1 MTFSFL
7 SVLFIAC
14 AYLFLLF
21 AVAWLADSGVIP
33 AKLRRHPL
41 IYTLSM
47 GVYASAW
54 AIYGSLAYAQ
64 QYGYGFLS
72 YYLGI
77 SGVFFLAPLLL
88 TPLLK
93 LTSTHQLSSLADVFS
108 FRYRSPMAGSI
119 TALLMLVSMLP
130 LLALQIQA
138 VAQSL
143 KLLTLE
149 SDPEKLAFWF
159 CALITL
165 FAILF
170 GARHISLREK
180 HEGLVIAIA
189 AESLF
194 KLIAFGVLAYLGVKE
209 VFGDF
214 GALQQWLA
222 SHPEQVSHLY
232 APLVDGAWHSM
243 ILAFFIAAILMP
255 HTFHMAFTE
264 NINPKAITTA
274 RWGVPLLMLLMAL
287 CVPLILFAGNAAG
300 VSVDADYYPL
310 AVGALHSPQGAFLA
324 YTAGLAGASGML
336 IVATLAL
343 SSMLLN
349 HWVLPARSRRLNR
362 RLNIWLLWAR
372 RVLIVGILI
381 LAYLF
386 YLAVGEKHSLMELG
400 VLAFIATLQ
409 FTPGLLSTLYWP
421 EGNRF
426 GFFAGLLTGFFI
438 WFVALF
444 MPMIWPE
451 LELNQMFT
459 WLHPEGTNAIGQWHK
474 VATITVV
481 ANTLVFAITS
491 MLTPTSKAEKSAAEA
506 CAINSLKRPIRL
518 TLAAKNIPEV
528 RDALAKALGQE
539 AAQREVELALDTLGF
554 TFTEDRPYALRRLRD
569 QLETNLSSLLGPTVA
584 HDIIEKHLPYLPEQG
599 ESIGDDFQFIET
611 RIELYRDR
619 LSGLAAE
626 LDSLRRFHRQT
637 LLELPMGVISLAAD
651 GEIIGWNHAMEHL
664 TGISAD
670 ETIGSRLST
679 LPAPWQNLLYDF
691 SLSDELRAHQVE
703 IQLDGKTRWF
713 NLHQS
718 TIHHTDGI
726 NHTGGQVIVVED
738 ATEVYSLEARL
749 NHSERLASI
758 GRLAA
763 GVAHEIGNPV
773 TAIACLA
780 QNLQHEDTLNEM
792 QESADQII
800 TQTQRI
806 TRIVE
811 SLVTF
816 SHSGTG
822 MAQATMPSPVVI
834 KDTVQEAI
842 ELLRLSPNRQ
852 AYTFHNQCDASHVV
866 KGDSQKLLQVFVN
879 LLNNAAD
886 ASQPEQP
893 IWVKTESRGEAIHI
907 IVEDEG
913 QGIPP
918 HLLDVLFEPF
928 VTSKTVGRGTG
939 LGLALVYSIIEDH
952 FGSIRAESPTQGDH
966 GTRFIITLPRFLMPE
981 DESV

>member
-7 SVLFIAC
+7 SVLLIAC
-14 AYLFLLF
+14 AYLLVLF
-21 AVAWLADSGVIP
+21 VVAWLADIGVIP
-33 AKLRRHPL
+33 AKIRRHPL
-41 IYTLSM
+41 VYTLSM

-88 TPLLK
+88 GPLLR

-108 FRYRSPMAGSI
+108 FRYRSPLAGSI
-119 TALLMLVSMLP
+119 TALLMLASMLP

-143 KLLTLE
+143 RLLTLE

-159 CALITL
+159 CVLITL

-180 HEGLVIAIA
+180 HEGLVLAIA

-194 KLIAFGVLAYLGVKE
+194 KLIAFGALAILGVKQ

-214 GALQQWLA
+214 GTLQQWLA
-222 SHPEQVSHLY
+222 SHPEQVTHLY

-264 NINPKAITTA
+264 NMNPKAIKTA
-274 RWGVPLLMLLMAL
+274 SWGVPLLMLLLAL

-300 VSVDADYYPL
+300 VQVEADYYPL

-349 HWVLPARSRRLNR
+349 HWVLPARSHRLDK

-372 RVLIVGILI
+372 RVLIAGILV

-409 FTPGLLSTLYWP
+409 FTPGLLSTLYWQ

-426 GFFAGLLTGFFI
+426 GFFAGLFTGFFI

-444 MPMIWPE
+444 IPMIWPE
-451 LELNQMFT
+451 IELNQFLT

-474 VATITVV
+474 IATITVI
-481 ANTLVFAITS
+481 ANTFVFALVS
-491 MLTPTSKAEKSAAEA
+491 MLTPTSRAERSAAEA
-506 CAINSLKRPIRL
+506 CMVNSLRRPIRL
-518 TLAAKNIPEV
+518 TLVAKSILEI
-528 RDALAKALGQE
+528 RDALAKALGTE
-539 AAQREVELALDTLGF
+539 AAQQEIDLALSNLGYHF
-554 TFTEDRPYALRRLRD
+554 SEDRPYALRRLRD
-569 QLETNLSSLLGPTVA
+569 QLETNLSGLLGPTVA
-584 HDIIEKHLPYLPEQG
+584 HDIIEKHLPYLPEQA
-599 ESIGDDFQFIET
+599 EQSGDDLQFIET

-637 LLELPMGVISLAAD
+637 LLELPMGVVSLAAD
-651 GEIIGWNHAMEHL
+651 GEIIGWNHAMASL
-664 TGISAD
+664 TNIAAKD
-670 ETIGSRLST
+670 TIGSRLST
-679 LPAPWQNLLYDF
+679 LPMPWQALLHDF
-691 SLSDELRAHQVE
+691 YQGEELRSHQTEV
-703 IQLDGKTRWF
+703 QLNDQARWF
-713 NLHQS
+713 NLHKS
-718 TIHHTDGI
+718 TIHNAEGI
-726 NHTGGQVIVVED
+726 DHLDGQVIVIED

-780 QNLQHEDTLNEM
+780 QNLQHEDSLNEM
-792 QESADQII
+792 QLSAEHII

-806 TRIVE
+806 SRIVE
-811 SLVTF
+811 SLVTY
-816 SHSGTG
+816 SHSGMG
-822 MAQATMPSPVVI
+822 QAIMQSPVSLY
-834 KDTVQEAI
+834 DTAQEAI
-842 ELLRLSPNRQ
+842 ELLLLSPNRQ
-852 AYTFHNQCDASHVV
+852 QFQFQNLCDPEHLV

-886 ASQPEQP
+886 ASSPGQA
-893 IWVKTESRGEAIHI
+893 ITVRTEKQRETINLM
-907 IVEDEG
+907 VEDEG
-913 QGIPP
+913 QGIAP

-928 VTSKTVGRGTG
+928 VTSKTAGRGTG

-952 FGSIRAESPTQGDH
+952 FGSIRAESPIH
-966 GTRFIITLPRFLMPE
+966 NNLGTRFIITLPRFRMPE
-981 DESV
+981 TQSV

>member
-14 AYLFLLF
+14 AYLLLLF
-21 AVAWLADSGVIP
+21 VVAWLADSGIIP
-33 AKLRRHPL
+33 VKIRRHPL

-88 TPLLK
+88 TPLLR

-108 FRYRSPMAGSI
+108 FRYRSPLAGST
-119 TALLMLVSMLP
+119 TALLMLASMLP

-143 KLLTLE
+143 RLLTLE

-170 GARHISLREK
+170 GARHVSLREK

-194 KLIAFGVLAYLGVKE
+194 KLIALGTLAVLGIKQ

-214 GALQQWLA
+214 SHLQQWLA
-222 SHPEQVSHLY
+222 ANPEQVTHLY

-264 NINPKAITTA
+264 NINPKAIKTA
-274 RWGVPLLMLLMAL
+274 SWGVPLLMLLLAL

-300 VSVDADYYPL
+300 VQVEADYYPL

-336 IVATLAL
+336 IVTTLAL

-349 HWVLPARSRRLNR
+349 HWVLPARSRRLDK

-372 RVLIVGILI
+372 RVLIAGILV

-409 FTPGLLSTLYWP
+409 FTPGLLSTLYWQ

-426 GFFAGLLTGFFI
+426 GFFAGLFTGFFI

-444 MPMIWPE
+444 IPMIWPE
-451 LELNQMFT
+451 VELNNALA
-459 WLHPEGTNAIGQWHK
+459 WLHPEGTSAIDQWHK

-481 ANTLVFAITS
+481 ANTFIFALVS
-491 MLTPTSKAEKSAAEA
+491 MLTPTSRAEKSAAEA
-506 CAINSLKRPIRL
+506 CTANSLKRPMRL
-518 TLAAKNIPEV
+518 SLVAKNTVEIQNALAA
-528 RDALAKALGQE
+528 ALGE
-539 AAQREVELALDTLGF
+539 ETARREVELALSILGF
-554 TFTEDRPYALRRLRD
+554 HFTEDRPYALRRLRD
-569 QLETNLSSLLGPTVA
+569 QLETNLSGLLGPTVA

-599 ESIGDDFQFIET
+599 EHTGDDFQFIET

-637 LLELPMGVISLAAD
+637 LLELPMGVVSLAAD
-651 GEIIGWNHAMEHL
+651 GEIIGWNHAMEQL
-664 TGISAD
+664 TNIAASD
-670 ETIGSRLST
+670 TIGSRLST
-679 LPAPWQNLLYDF
+679 LPMPWQALLHDF
-691 SLSDELRAHQVE
+691 ALGEELRSHQVE
-703 IQLDGKTRWF
+703 VQLNGGTRWF
-713 NLHQS
+713 NLHKS
-718 TIHHTDGI
+718 TIHNDEGI
-726 NHTGGQVIVVED
+726 NHLDGQVIVMED
-738 ATEVYSLEARL
+738 STEIYSLETRL

-780 QNLQHEDTLNEM
+780 QNLQHEESLQEM
-792 QESADQII
+792 QQSAEHII

-806 TRIVE
+806 SRIVD
-811 SLVTF
+811 SLVTY
-816 SHSGTG
+816 SHSGK
-822 MAQATMPSPVVI
+822 AQAVMQSPVSLYN
-834 KDTVQEAI
+834 TAQEAI
-842 ELLRLSPNRQ
+842 ELLQLSPNRQ
-852 AYTFHNQCDASHVV
+852 QFHFRNLCHPEHLV

-886 ASQPEQP
+886 ASVHGQA
-893 IWVKTESRGEAIHI
+893 ITVRTEEKHETIDI

-928 VTSKTVGRGTG
+928 VTSKTAGRGTG

-952 FGSIRAESPTQGDH
+952 FGSIRAESPTRNNS
-966 GTRFIITLPRFLMPE
+966 GTRFIITLPRFRIPQSELA
-981 DESV
+981 

>member
-14 AYLFLLF
+14 AYLFVLF
-21 AVAWLADSGVIP
+21 AVAWLADSGIIP
-33 AKLRRHPL
+33 AKVRRHPL
-41 IYTLSM
+41 VYTLSM

-64 QYGYGFLS
+64 HYGYGFLA

-77 SGVFFLAPLLL
+77 SGVFFLSSLLLSPLLR
-88 TPLLK
+88 

-108 FRYRSPMAGSI
+108 FRYRSPLAGSL
-119 TALLMLVSMLP
+119 TAVFMLVSMLP

-170 GARHISLREK
+170 GARHTTVREK
-180 HEGLVIAIA
+180 HEGLVLAIA

-194 KLIAFGVLAYLGVKE
+194 KLVAFGALAILGVKQ

-214 GALQQWLA
+214 STLQLWLA
-222 SHPEQVSHLY
+222 ENPEQVSHLY

-274 RWGVPLLMLLMAL
+274 SWGVPLFMLLMAL
-287 CVPLILFAGNAAG
+287 CVPLIMFAGKAAG
-300 VSVDADYYPL
+300 ITVEAEYFPL

-349 HWVLPARSRRLNR
+349 HWVLPARSRRLDK
-362 RLNIWLLWAR
+362 RLHVWLLWAR
-372 RVLIVGILI
+372 RVLIAGILI

-386 YLAVGEKHSLMELG
+386 YLAVGEKHSLMDLG

-409 FTPGLLSTLYWP
+409 FTPGLLATLYWK

-426 GFFAGLLTGFFI
+426 GFFAGLFTGFFI

-444 MPMIWPE
+444 MPMVWPE
-451 LELNQMFT
+451 LKLMGVLR
-459 WLHPEGTNAIGQWHK
+459 WLHPEGTDAIGQWHK
-474 VATITVV
+474 IATITVI
-481 ANTLVFAITS
+481 ANTFIFAIIS
-491 MLTPTSKAEKSAAEA
+491 MLTPSSRAERSAAEA
-506 CAINSLKRPIRL
+506 CTVDSLKRPLRL
-518 TLAAKNIPEV
+518 TLVAKSAQEIQ
-528 RDALAKALGQE
+528 DALAKALGKD
-539 AAQREVELALDTLGF
+539 AAKHEVELALSNLNF
-554 TFTEDRPYALRRLRD
+554 SFTEDRPYALRRLRD
-569 QLETNLSSLLGPTVA
+569 QLETNLSGLLGPSVA
-584 HDIIEKHLPYLPEQG
+584 HDVIEEHLPYLPEQ
-599 ESIGDDFQFIET
+599 EEQSSDDFQFIET

-637 LLELPMGVISLAAD
+637 LLELPMGVVSLAAD
-651 GEIIGWNHAMEHL
+651 GEIIGWNHAIEHL
-664 TGISAD
+664 TGILAND
-670 ETIGSRLST
+670 TIGSRLST
-679 LPAPWQNLLYDF
+679 LPAPWQSLLHDF
-691 SLSDELRAHQVE
+691 AVGNEPKAHQIEV
-703 IQLDGKTRWF
+703 QLNGNTHWF
-713 NLHQS
+713 NLHKS
-718 TIHHTDGI
+718 TIHNTSGT
-726 NHTGGQVIVVED
+726 NSQGGLVIVIED
-738 ATEVYSLEARL
+738 STEVYSLETRL

-780 QNLQHEDTLNEM
+780 QNLQHEDSLNEM
-792 QESADQII
+792 QESANQII

-806 TRIVE
+806 SRIVD

-816 SHSGTG
+816 SHSGT
-822 MAQATMPSPVVI
+822 AQATMQSPVSLY
-834 KDTVQEAI
+834 DTAQEAI
-842 ELLRLSPNRQ
+842 QLLRLSANRQ
-852 AYTFHNQCDASHVV
+852 SFQFQNLCDQEHLV
-866 KGDSQKLLQVFVN
+866 KGDAQKLLQVFVN

-886 ASQPEQP
+886 ASTDGQSITIRSQKQKE
-893 IWVKTESRGEAIHI
+893 I
-907 IVEDEG
+907 IEVMIEDQG
-913 QGIPP
+913 HGIPP
-918 HLLDVLFEPF
+918 HLVDVLFEPF

-952 FGSIRAESPTQGDH
+952 FGSIRAESPIDNGT
-966 GTRFIITLPRFLMPE
+966 GTRFIITLPRFFMPE
-981 DESV
+981 NEPI

>member
-7 SVLFIAC
+7 NVLFIAC

-21 AVAWLADSGVIP
+21 AVAWLADSGIIP
-33 AKLRRHPL
+33 AKVRRHPL
-41 IYTLSM
+41 VYTLSM

-64 QYGYGFLS
+64 YYGYGFLA

-77 SGVFFLAPLLL
+77 SGVFFLSSLFLSPLLR
-88 TPLLK
+88 

-108 FRYRSPMAGSI
+108 FRYRSPLAGSL
-119 TALLMLVSMLP
+119 TALFMLASMLP

-170 GARHISLREK
+170 GARHITVREK
-180 HEGLVIAIA
+180 HEGLVLAIA

-194 KLIAFGVLAYLGVKE
+194 KLIAFGALAILGVKQ

-214 GALQQWLA
+214 GTLQVWL
-222 SHPEQVSHLY
+222 SENPEQVSHLY

-274 RWGVPLLMLLMAL
+274 SWGVPLFMLLMAL
-287 CVPLILFAGNAAG
+287 CVPLIMFAGNAAG
-300 VSVDADYYPL
+300 ITVAAEYFPL

-349 HWVLPARSRRLNR
+349 HWVLPARSRRLDK
-362 RLNIWLLWAR
+362 RLHVWLLWAR
-372 RVLIVGILI
+372 RVLIAGILI

-386 YLAVGEKHSLMELG
+386 YLAVGEKHSLIDLG

-409 FTPGLLSTLYWP
+409 FTPGLLATLYWK

-426 GFFAGLLTGFFI
+426 GFFAGLFTGFFI

-444 MPMIWPE
+444 IPMVWPE
-451 LELNQMFT
+451 LKFIGILR
-459 WLHPEGTNAIGQWHK
+459 WLHPEGTDTIGQWHK
-474 VATITVV
+474 IATITVV
-481 ANTLVFAITS
+481 ANTFVFAVIS
-491 MLTPTSKAEKSAAEA
+491 MLTPTSRAERSAAEA
-506 CAINSLKRPIRL
+506 CTVDSLKRPLRL
-518 TLAAKNIPEV
+518 TLVAKSTLEIQ
-528 RDALAKALGQE
+528 DALAKALGKE
-539 AAQREVELALDTLGF
+539 AAKREVELALSNLHF
-554 TFTEDRPYALRRLRD
+554 NFTENRPYALRRLRD
-569 QLETNLSSLLGPTVA
+569 QLETNLSGLLGPTVA
-584 HDIIEKHLPYLPEQG
+584 HDVIEEHLPYLPEQ
-599 ESIGDDFQFIET
+599 EEQSSDDFQFIET

-637 LLELPMGVISLAAD
+637 LLELPMGVVSLAAD
-651 GEIIGWNHAMEHL
+651 GEIIGWNHTMEQL
-664 TGISAD
+664 TGIPASD
-670 ETIGSRLST
+670 TIGSRLST
-679 LPAPWQNLLYDF
+679 LPSPWQTLLHDF
-691 SLSDELRAHQVE
+691 AVGSEPKTHQIEV
-703 IQLDGKTRWF
+703 QLNGNTHWF
-713 NLHQS
+713 NLHKS
-718 TIHHTDGI
+718 TVHNTSSTSGQ
-726 NHTGGQVIVVED
+726 GGLVIVIED
-738 ATEVYSLEARL
+738 STEVYSLETRL

-780 QNLQHEDTLNEM
+780 QNLQHESSLNEM
-792 QESADQII
+792 QQSADQII

-806 TRIVE
+806 SRIVD

-816 SHSGTG
+816 SHSGT
-822 MAQATMPSPVVI
+822 AQATMQSPVSLY
-834 KDTVQEAI
+834 DTAQEAI
-842 ELLRLSPNRQ
+842 ELLRLSVNRQ
-852 AYTFHNQCDASHVV
+852 SFQFQNFCNQEHLV
-866 KGDSQKLLQVFVN
+866 KGDAQKLLQVFVN

-886 ASQPEQP
+886 ASTDGQP
-893 IWVKTESRGEAIHI
+893 ITIHSQKQKQTIEVI
-907 IVEDEG
+907 IEDQG
-913 QGIPP
+913 HGIPP
-918 HLLDVLFEPF
+918 HLVDVLFEPF
-928 VTSKTVGRGTG
+928 VTSKAVGRGTG

-952 FGSIRAESPTQGDH
+952 FGSIRAESPIHNGI
-966 GTRFIITLPRFLMPE
+966 GTRFIMTLPRFFMPKNE
-981 DESV
+981 HI